1 MLIRLL
7 RTYLRQYR
15 KPLSLV
21 LLLQLAQTLA
31 TLYLPTLNADIID
44 KGVIT
49 GNTHYIVKTGSFM
62 LGITVVQI
70 FCAVG
75 AVYFGAKVAMALGR
89 DVRHGIFS
97 RVLLFSDREVNHL
110 GTPSLIT
117 RTTNDVQQVQMLA
130 IMTFTLLL
138 SAPIMCIGGII
149 LALNQDVPLSSL
161 LLVAV
166 PLLGVIVTLIISRM
180 RPLFRQMQERL
191 DSINRV
197 LREQITGVRVI
208 RAFVRDPQERQRFR
222 TASTQLYDVSLGAG
236 KLMALMFPSVMV
248 VLNLSTT
255 AVVWFGGHLIADG
268 SMQIGSLTAFITYL
282 AQILMSVMMATFMFM
297 LVPRAEVSAERIME
311 VIDTEPALAPPVT
324 PLPAGNEPGRLEF
337 RNVEFRY
344 PGAEQPVLHDV
355 SFTALPGQTTAIIG
369 GTGSGKTTLVNLIPR
384 LLDVTGG
391 QLLTGGV
398 DVRDLER
405 AEVSAAVGLVPQKPY
420 LFSGTVATNL
430 RYGNQAATDEDLW
443 QALDIA
449 QARDFVERMPGR
461 LDSPISQGGTNVS
474 GGQRQRLAIARA
486 LVHKPG
492 IYLFDD
498 SFSALDYATDA
509 RLRSALATEVTGA
522 TMIIVAQRVSTIRH
536 ADQILVLDAGRIV
549 ARGTHAELMDTSETY
564 REIVLSQLTEQEAAA

>member
-1 MLIRLL
+1 VLIRLL

-49 GNTHYIVKTGSFM
+49 DNTHYIVKTGSFM
-62 LGITVVQI
+62 LGITVLQI
-70 FCAVG
+70 VCAVG

-130 IMTFTLLL
+130 LMTFTLLL

-166 PLLGVIVTLIISRM
+166 PVLGVIVTLIISRM

-191 DSINRV
+191 DNINRV

-222 TASTQLYDVSLGAG
+222 TASTQLFDVSLGAG
-236 KLMALMFPSVMV
+236 KLMALMFPSVML

-324 PLPAGNEPGRLEF
+324 PLPAGDEPNRLEL

-344 PGAEQPVLHDV
+344 PGAEQPVLHDI

-391 QLLTGGV
+391 QLLISGV

-405 AEVSAAVGLVPQKPY
+405 AELSAAVGLVPQKAY

-430 RYGNQAATDEDLW
+430 RYGNQAATDEELW

-449 QARDFVERMPGR
+449 QARDFVERMPDR

>member
-1 MLIRLL
+1 VLIRLL

-49 GNTHYIVKTGSFM
+49 DNTHYIIKTGSFM
-62 LGITVVQI
+62 LGITVLQI
-70 FCAVG
+70 ACAVG
-75 AVYFGAKVAMALGR
+75 AVYFGAKVAMSLGR

-130 IMTFTLLL
+130 LMTFTLLL

-191 DSINRV
+191 DNINRV

-222 TASTQLYDVSLGAG
+222 TASTQLFDVSLGAG
-236 KLMALMFPSVMV
+236 KLMALMFPSVML

-324 PLPAGNEPGRLEF
+324 PLPAGNEPSRLEF

-344 PGAEQPVLHDV
+344 PGAEQPVLHDI

-391 QLLTGGV
+391 RLLIGGV
-398 DVRDLER
+398 DVRDLEPS
-405 AEVSAAVGLVPQKPY
+405 EVSAAVGLVPQKPY

-430 RYGNQAATDEDLW
+430 RYGNQAATDDDLW

-449 QARDFVERMPGR
+449 QARDFVERMPDR